1 MVRVHNIFGGGSQ
14 TNTNG
19 LSFERDTSLED
30 ALTQAGYNIKN
41 REVYDKNDNKI
52 GLSIPKNSLYKEFLE
67 NKNIDYKLYNSKKWL
82 PDEAFYNFKT
92 NTIYIIE
99 KKYQQSSGSV
109 DEKLPN
115 CDFKKKEY
123 QKLFNPLNIQVNYIY
138 IFNNWFKHQQYK
150 DVLEYILDVGCEYY
164 YNKIPFESLG
174 LEKDN

>member
-1 MVRVHNIFGGGSQ
+1 MARIHNTFGGGSQ

-19 LSFERDTSLED
+19 LTFERDTSLES
-30 ALTQAGYNIKN
+30 AFTNLGYTVNNGQVFDRCNNI
-41 REVYDKNDNKI
+41 I
-52 GLSIPKNSLYKEFLE
+52 GLSIPKNNLYKDFLKK
-67 NKNIDYKLYNSKKWL
+67 KNIDYKLYNSKKWL

-99 KKYQQSSGSV
+99 KKYQQSTGSV

-123 QKLFNPLNIQVNYIY
+123 QKLFNPLNIKVNYIY
-138 IFNNWFKHQQYK
+138 IFNDWFKRPQYK
-150 DVLEYILDVGCEYY
+150 DVLEYILSVDCEYY
-164 YNKIPFESLG
+164 YNAIPFESLG